1 MKLLKQI
8 IKTVSLRTNL
18 DENGATSA
26 GGIAGGMMPLFST
39 LVRRANQQA
48 TSAIPIIQVGQSK
61 GKKKSRLR
69 LKETFESLQEDADAA
84 GMGDGQSKASRS
96 QSNFDQAEVMS
107 KLKGL
112 EHKERGDNRN
122 SVSFGLEDE
131 NGGIV
136 RVTIKADQAE
146 DFEKSLQAFMRDED
160 EENDKGTPE
169 IAEIL
174 FKLKDRFDI
183 VDVKWPDIEEDEE
196 QEVSIQGDEAGVDGA
211 EGDPNAPS
219 DPNGEDD
226 VSLDD
231 TGAAGGEDTGQVQGL
246 LTQVIDMMKA
256 DAEARKADAQ
266 ARQAEAKVKE
276 ADAIVAQAMTRVK
289 QEEQYLDMDQ
299 YNKSKKDQ
307 SKESKRLAQL
317 ARWKHDMSRDQGIDS
332 GDDSGGSD
340 MDDFDAPE
348 PQDQQGGRGQQ
359 QSNQENEESNFRRPS
374 PTRAHQ
380 PSKPGIIRGRVHPH
394 DVANFILNRVK

>member
-1 MKLLKQI
+1 MKLSKLI
-8 IKTVSLRTNL
+8 NNNTSLRVNFLETDATN
-18 DENGATSA
+18 A

-39 LVRRANQQA
+39 LVRRANHLA
-48 TSAIPIIQVGQSK
+48 TASIPIIQVGQ
-61 GKKKSRLR
+61 KKIKKNKLK
-69 LKETFESLQEDADAA
+69 LKETFESLREDADAA

-96 QSNFDQAEVMS
+96 QSNFDQAAVMS

-112 EHKERGDNRN
+112 ENKERGDNRN

-131 NGGIV
+131 NGGVV
-136 RVTIKADQAE
+136 RVTIKADQAQE
-146 DFEKSLQAFMRDED
+146 FEKSLQAFMQDD
-160 EENDKGTPE
+160 AEENESGTPE

-183 VDVKWPDIEEDEE
+183 VDVQWPDIEEDEE
-196 QEVSIQGDEAGVDGA
+196 QDISLQGDEGNLDGEEQDANAPDGA
-211 EGDPNAPS
+211 
-219 DPNGEDD
+219 GEED

-231 TGAAGGEDTGQVQGL
+231 PGADSLGGGEDTTEVQGL

-256 DAEARKADAQ
+256 DAEARKADAE
-266 ARQAEAKVKE
+266 ARKAESKVKE

-299 YNKSKKDQ
+299 YNKGKKEQ

-332 GDDSGGSD
+332 GDEPEDSD
-340 MDDFDAPE
+340 DDFGSPE
-348 PQDQQGGRGQQ
+348 PREQQRPRMGQ
-359 QSNQENEESNFRRPS
+359 EEEESNFRRPDVIRQA
-374 PTRAHQ
+374 PVR
-380 PSKPGIIRGRVHPH
+380 KPGIIRGRVHPH